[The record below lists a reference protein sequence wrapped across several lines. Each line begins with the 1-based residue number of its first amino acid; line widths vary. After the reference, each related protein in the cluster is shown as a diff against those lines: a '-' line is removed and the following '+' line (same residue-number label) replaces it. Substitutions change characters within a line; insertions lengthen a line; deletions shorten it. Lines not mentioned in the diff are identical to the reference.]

1 MRMFAAIVPPRD
13 ILEDVSRVVRSA
25 TTPEPEPPPRR
36 LFGRRPRGGRDG
48 ADGPGQDTASGAA
61 VLTASPELDTV
72 PAAAMYLPIT
82 AFGNVTRGDSLK
94 LADALRTDAAT
105 WRPATVRLA
114 GGTALE
120 FPGDESVWA
129 KLDGDLDPL
138 MAIGRGV
145 PMVVQRLGFFVD
157 RRVFRPWLSVGT
169 ITSETTAP
177 FLEKVVA
184 SLEAYRSRP
193 WTIDHISFMRRPMD
207 AEAEVP
213 YEEVERMPLAGG

>member
-1 MRMFAAIVPPRD
+1 MHMFAAIVPPRD
-13 ILEDVSRVVRSA
+13 VLEDVTRVVRSA
-25 TTPEPEPPPRR
+25 TAPEPEPPRRR
-36 LFGRRPRGGRDG
+36 LFGRRPGGGRDG
-48 ADGPGQDTASGAA
+48 SDRVGQDTASGAA

-72 PAAAMYLPIT
+72 PAAAMYLPLT

-94 LADALRTDAAT
+94 LADALRTEAAT
-105 WRPATVRLA
+105 WRPATVSLA

-129 KLDGDLDPL
+129 KLDGDLDAL
-138 MAIGRGV
+138 MAVGRGV

-169 ITSETTAP
+169 ITSETSAP

-207 AEAEVP
+207 ADVEVP